1 VTAVPGAP
9 VPPATAPEPGQAAAP
24 EAWSDAVPPGGYV
37 CAVPKPSH
45 PDGIC
50 GMPVES
56 EPCNLHGPTYTRDD
70 VWGGQLAALRAEN
83 ERLLA
88 DVAEARAQ
96 LAAVTAER
104 DKAYRERAHLV
115 AYLAA
120 CHPSVIT
127 DAPDTDDAWKIIYVE
142 TPAGQMS
149 WHLSGDDLDL
159 FLHVADTGDVPGGA
173 PEWDGHSTEQK
184 YERLA
189 ELTRMTVEGA
199 Q

>member
-88 DVAEARAQ
+88 DVAEARTR
-96 LAAVTAER
+96 LAEVTTER
-104 DKAYRERAHLV
+104 DKAYRERAALV

-120 CHPSVIT
+120 CHPSQWADEGSDWPIV
-127 DAPDTDDAWKIIYVE
+127 YVQ

-149 WHLSGDDLDL
+149 WHIARADQGL
-159 FLHVADTGDVPGGA
+159 FGHVRPIGEGPA
-173 PEWDGHSTEQK
+173 PQWDGHTTEQK

>member
-88 DVAEARAQ
+88 DVAEARTRLADVQRGAGEWVREAVARETAGLTAQ
-96 LAAVTAER
+96 LAAVTGERDRYAGELDEARAER
-104 DKAYRERAHLV
+104 DRYRKWLEAIAECRAGMP
-115 AYLAA
+115 YPDAA
-120 CHPSVIT
+120 RQ
-127 DAPDTDDAWKIIYVE
+127 AL
-142 TPAGQMS
+142 G
-149 WHLSGDDLDL
+149 GD
-159 FLHVADTGDVPGGA
+159 HA
-173 PEWDGHSTEQK
+173 
-184 YERLA
+184 
-189 ELTRMTVEGA
+189 
-199 Q
+199 